1 MFVLDLDRFQH
12 FYLVGIK
19 GVAMAGM
26 AQLLVDAGKTVHGCD
41 VAEEFVTADVLAS
54 LPCQIDI
61 GFDHPLPGDID
72 CVIYTAA
79 HHGKD
84 NPLVRQAAHRQ
95 IPTASHA
102 EALGYFFNQKQGI
115 AVCGVGGKSTTSA
128 MIAWI
133 LEQTGKKPSYAV
145 GVGKIIGLARTG
157 QWKTDSDFFVAEA
170 DEYVTDASAP
180 ARGEAIT
187 PRFSYLTPQVTVCT
201 NLEFDHP
208 DVYTDFEHT
217 KAVFR
222 KFFRRIKERGELI
235 INADNQNL
243 VELVT
248 ELQPYLDQHE
258 VEVWSFGST
267 EAATVQLL
275 EYHVGSGSNTAELN
289 YQQQT
294 YSLELFMPG
303 KFNIMNA
310 LAAITA
316 CLAIGV
322 PINDSIAALRSFR
335 STTRRF
341 EYIGEKHGVKYYDDY
356 AHHPHEVA
364 AVINAINEWYPDSH
378 VVIAFQ
384 SHTFSRTKQLF
395 TQFVEALST
404 AKEVAMIDIF
414 PSAREAY
421 DPSVTSTQLCEAISV
436 ASPTLTAVNYGNLP
450 ELANYLKSHLKPG
463 DVCLTVGAGDIYH
476 VHELISKVD

>member
-1 MFVLDLDRFQH
+1 MFVLDLDRFQQ

-19 GVAMAGM
+19 GVAMASM
-26 AQLLVDAGKTVHGCD
+26 AQLLIDAGKTVRGCD
-41 VAEEFVTADVLAS
+41 VAEDFVTADVLKS
-54 LPCQIDI
+54 LTCQVDI
-61 GFDHPLPGDID
+61 GFDHPLPPDTE

-84 NPLVRQAAHRQ
+84 NPIVRQAAHRQ

-128 MIAWI
+128 MVAWI
-133 LEQTGKKPSYAV
+133 LEQTNRKPSFAI
-145 GVGKIIGLARTG
+145 GVGKIIGLSRTG
-157 QWKTDSDFFVAEA
+157 QWRTDSDFFVAEA

-187 PRFSYLTPQVTVCT
+187 PRFSYLAPQVTICT

-222 KFFRRIKERGELI
+222 KFFRKIKERGELI

-243 VELVT
+243 VELVDA
-248 ELQPYLDQHE
+248 LQPYFDQQE
-258 VEVWSFGST
+258 VEVWSFGESS
-267 EAATVQLL
+267 AATVQLL
-275 EYHVGSGSNTAELN
+275 EYRVGSGSNTAQLK
-289 YQQQT
+289 YQQQIHT
-294 YSLELFMPG
+294 LELFLPG

-310 LAAITA
+310 LAALTA
-316 CLAIGV
+316 CLAIGI
-322 PINDSIAALRSFR
+322 PIEESITALRSFR

-364 AVINAINEWYPDSH
+364 AVIKAINEWYPDRH

-395 TQFVEALST
+395 AEFVEALST

-421 DPSVTSTQLCEAISV
+421 DPSVTSTQLCERISAHHPDLKAI
-436 ASPTLTAVNYGNLP
+436 NYGTLP
-450 ELANYLKSHLKPG
+450 RLAEYLRSHLKPG

-476 VHELISKVD
+476 LHELM